1 MPVAVTS
8 TLFLF
13 YVDNVLGLESMAG
26 PLLILFFLSA
36 AFSAPFWTK
45 IAEHYGPLLILR
57 FSMFLSIISFFW
69 AYTLTTG
76 DIISFSVI
84 CLATGLSLGAD
95 MTLLPAVY
103 AESLIKTKNDANT
116 GFGIWNFSNKIALAV
131 TAGLLLPIMEF
142 VGFETQA
149 MNSTLSLEVL
159 SISYALVP
167 CALKILA
174 LLWLQNLILRDK

>member
-1 MPVAVTS
+1 MKCS
-8 TLFLF
+8 F
-13 YVDNVLGLESMAG
+13 YNITEHVLA
-26 PLLILFFLSA
+26 I
-36 AFSAPFWTK
+36 
-45 IAEHYGPLLILR
+45 
-57 FSMFLSIISFFW
+57 
-69 AYTLTTG
+69 
-76 DIISFSVI
+76 
-84 CLATGLSLGAD
+84 
-95 MTLLPAVY
+95 
-103 AESLIKTKNDANT
+103 
-116 GFGIWNFSNKIALAV
+116 SNKIALAV